1 MGTGA
6 GDSAKFWMSV
16 PRWSFHVRHGC
27 DLRQAYTRCIHEAD
41 HGGSTASSREVPFL
55 NAQDSTYRAVKNRIA
70 ALPRNEG
77 VFLTEGEIAN
87 EFGVSRTPV
96 REALLRLE
104 VEGLLKIM
112 PKKGAFVPP
121 LSDAEVE
128 ATMTA
133 RLLVERW
140 AAVQAAGAGQAIEAS
155 LTALLEEQVEL
166 LSLDDTGDFI
176 EADRR
181 FHRAIVQV
189 AGNPVLGDFYESLRD
204 RQIRMGLRAVASRPD
219 RGKQVIEEHTAIV
232 KALSAGDAAA
242 AEKAVETHLAST
254 LAALR
259 HPMAHIADDRNGDG
273 RWS

>member
-1 MGTGA
+1 M
-6 GDSAKFWMSV
+6 
-16 PRWSFHVRHGC
+16 
-27 DLRQAYTRCIHEAD
+27 
-41 HGGSTASSREVPFL
+41 

-70 ALPRNEG
+70 SLPRNEG
-77 VFLTEGEIAN
+77 VFLTEAEIAN

-121 LSDAEVE
+121 VSDAEVE
-128 ATMTA
+128 ATMQA

-140 AAVQAAGAGQAIEAS
+140 AAAQAVGSGQALEAT

-166 LSLDDTGDFI
+166 LRLDDPGDFI
-176 EADRR
+176 DADRR

-189 AGNPVLGDFYESLRD
+189 AGNPVLSDFYESLRD
-204 RQIRMGLRAVASRPD
+204 RQIRMGLRAVTSRPD
-219 RGKQVIEEHTAIV
+219 RGKQVIDEHTAIV
-232 KALSAGDAAA
+232 KALSSGDAAA
-242 AEKAVETHLAST
+242 AETAVETHLTST

-259 HPMAHIADDRNGDG
+259 HPMVHISGKGEG
-273 RWS
+273 RWA